1 MCEEITVRGN
11 RGISWWRALGGRWA
25 AARAP
30 RDPDDMGDMGTAFG
44 LDACLQADSEFRALQ
59 DSKRVSGDSAV
70 DASDRLNGRSVI

>member
-1 MCEEITVRGN
+1 
-11 RGISWWRALGGRWA
+11 
-25 AARAP
+25 
-30 RDPDDMGDMGTAFG
+30 MGDMGTAFG